1 VRCVFK
7 ANGWGGLVNVVCL
20 ASDNGEAGRRHL
32 FNGREWLSFVAGTQ
46 ISLVY
51 PSASAI
57 DKDRRSEA
65 PTGNKKASS
74 SPINFRNLGN
84 STTSQDGGHRDG
96 ERP

>member
-1 VRCVFK
+1 
-7 ANGWGGLVNVVCL
+7 VNVVCL

-32 FNGREWLSFVAGTQ
+32 FNGREWLNFVACAQ

-65 PTGNKKASS
+65 PSRTKKLRAH
-74 SPINFRNLGN
+74 
-84 STTSQDGGHRDG
+84 Q
-96 ERP
+96 

>member
-1 VRCVFK
+1 M
-7 ANGWGGLVNVVCL
+7 GGLVNVVCL

-32 FNGREWLSFVAGTQ
+32 FNGREWLSFVACAQ

-57 DKDRRSEA
+57 DKDRRPEA
-65 PTGNKKASS
+65 PSRNKKASS